1 MVQELKDVV
10 FSNTQHIITE
20 GLRALSGR
28 SETCTS
34 LSKIEIPTLI
44 ICGRADT
51 VTPLDQSEA
60 MHEAIESSILHII
73 EIAGHVSNLEQPEA
87 FNSILKEFLSGL
99 PLDGSDEESP
109 KKAFDSEYYG
119 HKSH

>member
-1 MVQELKDVV
+1 LVQELKDVV